1 MAAKCLPKKSF
12 NYPVQT
18 IDDGLV
24 TKFYMAMFGLIKWE
38 GQYLEMGFDELN
50 QACKI
55 LNLDSMS
62 NKKRKNFIRN
72 FYKIASTS
80 VGRTLLYRLLIEI
93 RRTNIEGSGCIDSSI
108 GKILETDDL
117 KKRNSCRKIEII
129 TPYRTR
135 SNAFISNDKNI
146 NFIRLKI

>member
-108 GKILETDDL
+108 GKILEEQGEKACD
-117 KKRNSCRKIEII
+117 
-129 TPYRTR
+129 Y
-135 SNAFISNDKNI
+135 
-146 NFIRLKI
+146 